1 MIERERS
8 SKRKEVCKLVYF
20 SFEWEG
26 ILPPAS
32 FVLQLQYLLFIGLE
46 IQWIYPFTWTF
57 KIACSKIK
65 ISVALTRGKGVI
77 LAKCSSR
84 KYSYCPGHL
93 RYHGYSVREIMD
105 TIQKIKDC
113 TRNQGSL
120 RLNINPKLFILQRQ
134 VLLL

>member
-26 ILPPAS
+26 ILPPPS

-65 ISVALTRGKGVI
+65 ISVTLTRGKGVI
-77 LAKCSSR
+77 LAKCSSS
-84 KYSYCPGHL
+84 K
-93 RYHGYSVREIMD
+93 
-105 TIQKIKDC
+105 K
-113 TRNQGSL
+113 
-120 RLNINPKLFILQRQ
+120 
-134 VLLL
+134 LLLPRASQISWLLCQGNYRHNTKNKRLYKKPRQSEA